1 MPALPGHNAGYD
13 QADGER
19 PFRLV
24 AAPARSF
31 LNTTFT
37 ETPGSLKREKRP
49 TLLIHPAAAAD
60 LGIADGQR
68 VRLGN
73 RQGSLVIRAAFFD
86 GLQPDVVVVES
97 IWPNRP
103 FEEGRGTNLR
113 TRPDPGRPAGGGGSH
128 AHAVWLQQA
137 GG

>member
-1 MPALPGHNAGYD
+1 MQVRPPISPRTDTLVPYTALFRSKRFHFRADWAACGRDFADMPALPGHNAGYD

-60 LGIADGQR
+60 LGVEIG
-68 VRLGN
+68 
-73 RQGSLVIRAAFFD
+73 RA
-86 GLQPDVVVVES
+86 S
-97 IWPNRP
+97 
-103 FEEGRGTNLR
+103 GREN
-113 TRPDPGRPAGGGGSH
+113 
-128 AHAVWLQQA
+128 VCQYV
-137 GG
+137 

>member
-1 MPALPGHNAGYD
+1 MRISDWSSDVCSSDLT
-13 QADGER
+13 
-19 PFRLV
+19 
-24 AAPARSF
+24 
-31 LNTTFT
+31 TTFT

-97 IWPNRP
+97 IWPNRA
-103 FEEGRGTNLR
+103 FEEGRGIKDR
-113 TRPDPGRPAGGGGSH
+113 KSTRLNSSH
-128 AHAVWLQQA
+128 
-137 GG
+137 

>member
-49 TLLIHPAAAAD
+49 TLLTHPAAAAD

-73 RQGSLVIRAAFFD
+73 RQGSLAIRAAFFD
-86 GLQPDVVVVES
+86 GLQPDVVLVVS
-97 IWPNRP
+97 IWPNRAYA
-103 FEEGRGTNLR
+103 EGPDLHLR
-113 TRPDPGRPAGGGGSH
+113 PLPTSGRPG
-128 AHAVWLQQA
+128 
-137 GG
+137 

>member
-37 ETPGSLKREKRP
+37 ETTGSLKREKRP

-73 RQGSLVIRAAFFD
+73 RQGSLVLRAAFFD
-86 GLQPDVVVVES
+86 GLQPDEVGRAAWRESVCQYVYILVV
-97 IWPNRP
+97 
-103 FEEGRGTNLR
+103 
-113 TRPDPGRPAGGGGSH
+113 AGS
-128 AHAVWLQQA
+128 
-137 GG
+137 